1 MLRNLTF
8 MVGLLLLA
16 GLYNF
21 FPWEQLSQAA
31 AANKDT
37 ATAPQASL
45 ALADPES
52 SPAEVPEGDSSGEK
66 NLKKN
71 PGYAEALLKKSR
83 EKLLAYSSIQADIT
97 ETVQIGPKPFHI
109 KGKYLQGKDL
119 KLRLEF
125 EVQSRKEDGKPV
137 GTLLE
142 ICDGQVLW
150 TEHNIKGNSRVT
162 RRDVQAILKQAQMN
176 PNSQP
181 NLLVAELG
189 LGGLPGLLAA
199 IQKNMQFESVAERT
213 INGKTLT
220 VLNGSWKEGFLAQFK
235 GGDPNAPAQLP
246 AYVPDGVRIYLD
258 PDTLFPR
265 RIVYLKKNQETMES
279 MVTLN
284 FSKVTLNA
292 PIAAT
297 QFAYEPPDGV
307 FPVDIT
313 HQYLKQLSQ

>member
-8 MVGLLLLA
+8 MVGILLLA
-16 GLYNF
+16 GLYNY

-52 SPAEVPEGDSSGEK
+52 SPAEGPEGDSSGEK

-83 EKLLAYSSIQADIT
+83 EKLLAYSSIQAEIT

-125 EVQSRKEDGKPV
+125 EVQSRKEDGKPI

-313 HQYLKQLSQ
+313 HQYLKQLIQ

>member
-8 MVGLLLLA
+8 MVGILLLA
-16 GLYNF
+16 GLYNY
-21 FPWEQLSQAA
+21 FPWEQLPQAA

-37 ATAPQASL
+37 ATVPQASL

-52 SPAEVPEGDSSGEK
+52 SPAEGSEGDSSGEK

-83 EKLLAYSSIQADIT
+83 EKLLAYSSIQAEIT

-125 EVQSRKEDGKPV
+125 EVQSRKEDGKPI

-292 PIAAT
+292 PIAAS